1 MDTSEERRGGRL
13 GPQGVVVVGTICSCG
28 YFGFVFLVT
37 RYTYR
42 VHVLFGLFWSLAFA
56 LVGLTAVLVGYFFI
70 RDGLPAPDSRLRR
83 RFIALFLPALEKYLR
98 EGAAPDT
105 DKVKEVEY
113 AFFAP
118 VVILF
123 LSSWAS
129 LAYGIAKV
137 FPWAYPHP
145 EQLSFWLM
153 FKHYLWQLVD
163 MVPLVDAWKH
173 IHIEDPILEKNLWPG
188 VLVVI
193 FRLIILFV
201 VVAAASKLLGWD
213 KGRKKSE

>member
-1 MDTSEERRGGRL
+1 MAMLEEHEGGRL
-13 GPQGVVVVGTICSCG
+13 GPQGVVVIGTICSCG

-42 VHVLFGLFWSLAFA
+42 VHVFFGLFWSLSFA
-56 LVGLTAVLVGYFFI
+56 LAGLAAVFVGYQLI
-70 RDGLPAPDSRLRR
+70 RNGLPDPNSRLRR
-83 RFIALFLPALEKYLR
+83 RFIPMFLPVLEKYLR
-98 EGAAPDT
+98 QGIDPESG
-105 DKVKEVEY
+105 KVREIEF
-113 AFFAP
+113 AFFTP

-129 LAYGIAKV
+129 LAYGVAKV

-145 EQLSFWLM
+145 ERMSFWLM

-173 IHIEDPILEKNLWPG
+173 IHIEDPILETNLWPG
-188 VLVVI
+188 VMVLI

-201 VVAAASKLLGWD
+201 VVVAASKLLGLD